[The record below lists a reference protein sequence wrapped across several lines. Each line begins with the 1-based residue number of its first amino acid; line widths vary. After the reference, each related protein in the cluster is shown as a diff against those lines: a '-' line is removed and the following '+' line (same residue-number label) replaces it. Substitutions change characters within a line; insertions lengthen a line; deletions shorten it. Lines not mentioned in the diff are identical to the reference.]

1 MEYPQVFF
9 AIALISA
16 FSYALQGVLMATYY
30 RSMDTLSAVA
40 YRGLSLIFSMAI
52 LLVFVPGHM
61 FERIPQALPAI
72 LAASLCATLGNWAQA
87 NSFKS
92 LPLGIA
98 TALGISFAVMV
109 ASAIGF
115 FFFGEML
122 SAWQTLLMVLL
133 LTGIVLLGFSR
144 STGPLPKDHNVPK
157 GVSFALLFGLFLG
170 AGYALIGS
178 AARQLHPFLAGYM
191 WETIIGLMAA
201 GLAFSRKWFNGPSL
215 AKVSLPLFWKIL
227 VASAPTAIGTGFYA
241 LAMTLGPIALATAL
255 ISTTIVFTTLLSRL
269 IYRERLTIWQ
279 WSLLLAICLIVG
291 TLRYMIN

>member
-1 MEYPQVFF
+1 MFF
-9 AIALISA
+9 VIALISA
-16 FSYALQGVLMATYY
+16 FAYALQGVLMATYY
-30 RSMDTLSAVA
+30 RSMDTLSAVS
-40 YRGLSLIFSMAI
+40 YRGLSLIFSMAP
-52 LLVFVPGHM
+52 LLIFVPAHM
-61 FERIPQALPAI
+61 FERIHQALPAI
-72 LAASLCATLGNWAQA
+72 LAASLCAALGNWAQA
-87 NSFKS
+87 NSYKS

-115 FFFGEML
+115 FFFDEL
-122 SAWQTLLMVLL
+122 LTVWQTMLLILL
-133 LTGIVLLGFSR
+133 LTGIVILGFSR
-144 STGPLPKDHNVPK
+144 STGPLPKDHNVAK
-157 GVSFALLFGLFLG
+157 GIIFALLFGLFLG

-178 AARQLHPFLAGYM
+178 ASRQLHPFLAGYM
-191 WETIIGLMAA
+191 WETIIGVMAA
-201 GLAFSRKWFNGPSL
+201 ALAYSRKWFNRQSL
-215 AKVSLPLFWKIL
+215 TKISLPVFRKIL

-269 IYRERLTIWQ
+269 IYRETLTVWQ